1 MKENLKL
8 GFKLMIITAI
18 AGALLGIVNN
28 MTKDIIAENSK
39 ITKTDLARILPGAT
53 AIKES
58 DLSVTGNINEVYEGV
73 NDSDESLGYVVK
85 VTTKGFHGPIE
96 LMVAL
101 KDDTVSGIKILTH
114 SETPG
119 LGARIVEDEFSE
131 RFVSLPFNNGIK
143 MVKTEPAN
151 EGEVLAITGASV
163 SSNAIGTALNEVVN
177 FYKENVKGEEAI
189 EVEQDATTS
198 ASQG

>member
-39 ITKTDLARILPGAT
+39 ISKTDLARILPGAT

-101 KDDTVSGIKILTH
+101 KDDNVSGIKILTH

-189 EVEQDATTS
+189 EVEQDATSS